1 MKIFSAI
8 MASVMGNE
16 QEQKEAQEYLD
27 SLEEAK

>member
-27 SLEEAK
+27 NLDKVK